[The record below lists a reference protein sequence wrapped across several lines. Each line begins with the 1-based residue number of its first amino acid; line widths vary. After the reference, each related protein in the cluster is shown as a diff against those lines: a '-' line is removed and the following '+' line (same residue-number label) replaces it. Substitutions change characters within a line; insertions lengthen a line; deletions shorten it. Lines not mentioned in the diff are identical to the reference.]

1 MASRSDEAPV
11 VQLVEENPE
20 EAETEIEGDLE
31 EMDMDMDMDMGH
43 PELGELDKEETKESP
58 NGNWIEE
65 ANLETVHL
73 QPRRSRSP
81 ANVITEAFKAIVEK
95 QKLLEK
101 EIKDDSTVMKDE
113 EDDGEVYE
121 DDEKEE
127 GEIDSADDTP
137 ARSPIQERDESD
149 QNNEEDED
157 EEMTRSKDAEETLDS
172 TAQEDDNDKEDEGE
186 IDGDD
191 LEAERVE
198 EAEEA
203 DDAEAEADAEEV
215 HSEKPKRKR
224 VTEEDDDDEE
234 RAQKRKAA
242 VTSLTE
248 IEVEFAKLRDRLH
261 DDKIARL
268 QAEIEMCL
276 DGTHPELATVYD
288 ELAETRDSR
297 IKLADAH
304 RKYRRRCIEN
314 QTRSYRTHIH
324 QQLYKNNAN
333 LRAAM
338 IQETT
343 ETWYKVNRE
352 RRAMDTVVPFY
363 GYKIPEK
370 RSVIYRQRQAQYNE
384 IALLTGIA
392 KYIGFPAAPEIK
404 SATADEVAEDME
416 ALRGKVMYI

>member
-1 MASRSDEAPV
+1 MTTMSEEV
-11 VQLVEENPE
+11 LVQTVEENPE

-31 EMDMDMDMDMGH
+31 EMDMDPPEPG
-43 PELGELDKEETKESP
+43 ELGNEEGQDAPYENRMESEKFEKMHEP
-58 NGNWIEE
+58 S
-65 ANLETVHL
+65 
-73 QPRRSRSP
+73 RRSKSP
-81 ANVITEAFKAIVEK
+81 ANIISNTIEAVEEKPQLNKEEINGDSIVV
-95 QKLLEK
+95 K
-101 EIKDDSTVMKDE
+101 EDTDE
-113 EDDGEVYE
+113 DEGEVHE
-121 DDEKEE
+121 DEEKEE
-127 GEIDSADDTP
+127 GEIDSADDATV
-137 ARSPIQERDESD
+137 RSPANETDENERK
-149 QNNEEDED
+149 NEEDED
-157 EEMTRSKDAEETLDS
+157 EEMNDNAEETVGS
-172 TAQEDDNDKEDEGE
+172 PMQEGSNDNDDEVE
-186 IDGDD
+186 EVDRE
-191 LEAERVE
+191 LEAALAD
-198 EAEEA
+198 EAEDIDEA
-203 DDAEAEADAEEV
+203 DEAKADAEEGP
-215 HSEKPKRKR
+215 SEKPKHKR
-224 VTEEDDDDEE
+224 TAEEENDDEE

-261 DDKIARL
+261 DDKIVRL

-288 ELAETRDSR
+288 ELAEARDKR
-297 IKLADAH
+297 ISLADAH

-324 QQLYKNNAN
+324 QQFYKNGSN
-333 LRAAM
+333 LRATM

-352 RRAMDTVVPFY
+352 RRAMDTMVPFY
-363 GYKIPEK
+363 GYRIPEK

-416 ALRGKVMYI
+416 ALRGKVVFV

>member
-1 MASRSDEAPV
+1 MDSRSEEAPM

-31 EMDMDMDMDMGH
+31 EMDMDIGH
-43 PELGELDKEETKESP
+43 PEFCELDKEETKESP
-58 NGNWIEE
+58 TENGIEE

-73 QPRRSRSP
+73 QPRRSKSRSP
-81 ANVITEAFKAIVEK
+81 ANVISKAFEVVVEK
-95 QKLLEK
+95 QKLPEK
-101 EIKDDSTVMKDE
+101 EIKDDSTVVKDE
-113 EDDGEVYE
+113 EEDGEVYE

-127 GEIDSADDTP
+127 GEIDSADETP

-149 QNNEEDED
+149 QKNEEDED
-157 EEMTRSKDAEETLDS
+157 EEMKDSSKDAEETLDS

-186 IDGDD
+186 MDGD
-191 LEAERVE
+191 LEAELVE

-203 DDAEAEADAEEV
+203 DDAEADAEEV

-288 ELAETRDSR
+288 ELAEARDTR

-363 GYKIPEK
+363 GYRIPEK

>member
-1 MASRSDEAPV
+1 MDSRSEEAPIL
-11 VQLVEENPE
+11 QLVEENPE
-20 EAETEIEGDLE
+20 EAETEIEGELE
-31 EMDMDMDMDMGH
+31 EMDMDMGH
-43 PELGELDKEETKESP
+43 PELDGQDKKEAKGSP
-58 NGNWIEE
+58 NHNWINE
-65 ANLETVHL
+65 ANLETVRL
-73 QPRRSRSP
+73 QPRGSKSRSL
-81 ANVITEAFKAIVEK
+81 ANVISEAFEAVVEK

-101 EIKDDSTVMKDE
+101 EIKDDRSVLKDE

-121 DDEKEE
+121 DEEKEE
-127 GEIDSADDTP
+127 GEIDSADETP
-137 ARSPIQERDESD
+137 ARSPVQERDESEK
-149 QNNEEDED
+149 NEEDED
-157 EEMTRSKDAEETLDS
+157 EEMKDSSKDTEEPLDS
-172 TAQEDDNDKEDEGE
+172 TAQEEDNDKEDEGE
-186 IDGDD
+186 IDGD
-191 LEAERVE
+191 LEAQLVEEAEE

-203 DDAEAEADAEEV
+203 DDAEADAEEM
-215 HSEKPKRKR
+215 HSEKRKRKR

-288 ELAETRDSR
+288 ELAEARDLR

-370 RSVIYRQRQAQYNE
+370 RSVIFRQRQAQYNE

>member
-1 MASRSDEAPV
+1 MDSRSDEAPV

-20 EAETEIEGDLE
+20 EAETEIEGELE
-31 EMDMDMDMDMGH
+31 EMDMDMGQ
-43 PELGELDKEETKESP
+43 PELGELDEEETKERR
-58 NGNWIEE
+58 NGNRIEE

-73 QPRRSRSP
+73 QPRRSKSRSP
-81 ANVITEAFKAIVEK
+81 ANVITEGFKAVVGK
-95 QKLLEK
+95 QRLLEK
-101 EIKDDSTVMKDE
+101 DIRDDSTVMKDE

-127 GEIDSADDTP
+127 GEIDSADDTS
-137 ARSPIQERDESD
+137 ARSPMQEKDESD

-157 EEMTRSKDAEETLDS
+157 EEMARSKDAEATLDS
-172 TAQEDDNDKEDEGE
+172 TAQEDDNDKDEAE
-186 IDGDD
+186 IDGD
-191 LEAERVE
+191 VE
-198 EAEEA
+198 EAEEG
-203 DDAEAEADAEEV
+203 DDAEADAEEV

-224 VTEEDDDDEE
+224 VTEEDDDNEE

-288 ELAETRDSR
+288 ELAEARDRR
-297 IKLADAH
+297 INLADAH
-304 RKYRRRCIEN
+304 RKYRGRCIEN

-338 IQETT
+338 MQETT
-343 ETWYKVNRE
+343 EAWYKVNRE

>member
-1 MASRSDEAPV
+1 MDNISEKPPMV
-11 VQLVEENPE
+11 TPVEENPE
-20 EAETEIEGDLE
+20 EAETDIEGDLSE
-31 EMDMDMDMDMGH
+31 EMDIKH
-43 PELGELDKEETKESP
+43 PQTTELNEYEMKEDLSGKS
-58 NGNWIEE
+58 
-65 ANLETVHL
+65 
-73 QPRRSRSP
+73 
-81 ANVITEAFKAIVEK
+81 IV
-95 QKLLEK
+95 LEK
-101 EIKDDSTVMKDE
+101 EDSLSRRSKSSVEATPEAAEPVEEKPRLDENGIEDFGTVVMDE
-113 EDDGEVYE
+113 EDDGEISE

-127 GEIDSADDTP
+127 GEIESTDG
-137 ARSPIQERDESD
+137 ARGESPLGDETD
-149 QNNEEDED
+149 QKNEEDED
-157 EEMTRSKDAEETLDS
+157 EEMKDSTKYAEETLDS
-172 TAQEDDNDKEDEGE
+172 AAQEDDDEKVEEGE
-186 IDGDD
+186 IEG
-191 LEAERVE
+191 EVE
-198 EAEEA
+198 VELVPEVEEGEEVDEAEEG
-203 DDAEAEADAEEV
+203 EADADEV
-215 HSEKPKRKR
+215 RSEKPKRKR
-224 VTEEDDDDEE
+224 TIEEEDDDEE
-234 RAQKRKAA
+234 RVQKRKAA

-288 ELAETRDSR
+288 ELAEGRDKK
-297 IKLADAH
+297 IQLADAH

-324 QQLYKNNAN
+324 QQLYNKHAS

-352 RRAMDTVVPFY
+352 RRAMDTLVPFY
-363 GYKIPEK
+363 GYRIPEK

-384 IALLTGIA
+384 IALLAGIA

-416 ALRGKVMYI
+416 ALHGKIMFV

>member
-1 MASRSDEAPV
+1 MDSRSEEAPM

-31 EMDMDMDMDMGH
+31 EMDMHMGH
-43 PELGELDKEETKESP
+43 PELGELDKEETIESP
-58 NGNWIEE
+58 IENGIEE
-65 ANLETVHL
+65 AYLETVHL
-73 QPRRSRSP
+73 QPRRSNSRSP
-81 ANVITEAFKAIVEK
+81 AHVISKAFEVVVEK
-95 QKLLEK
+95 QKLPEK
-101 EIKDDSTVMKDE
+101 EIKDDSTVVKDE
-113 EDDGEVYE
+113 EEDGEGYE

-127 GEIDSADDTP
+127 GEIDSADETP

-149 QNNEEDED
+149 QKNEEEEDDEMKD
-157 EEMTRSKDAEETLDS
+157 SSKDAEETLDS

-186 IDGDD
+186 MDGD
-191 LEAERVE
+191 LEAGLVE

-203 DDAEAEADAEEV
+203 DDAEADAEEV

-288 ELAETRDSR
+288 ELAEARDRR
-297 IKLADAH
+297 IMLADAH

-363 GYKIPEK
+363 GYRIPEK
-370 RSVIYRQRQAQYNE
+370 RPVIYRQRQAQYNE